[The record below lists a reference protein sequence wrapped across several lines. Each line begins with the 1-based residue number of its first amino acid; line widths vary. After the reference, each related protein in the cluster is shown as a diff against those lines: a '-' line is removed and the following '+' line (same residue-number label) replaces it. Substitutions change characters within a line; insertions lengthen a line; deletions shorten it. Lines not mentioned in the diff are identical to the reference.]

1 MRVVVQ
7 RSGPANV
14 VVDKKI
20 VGKIPEGMMVL
31 VGFTDGDKE
40 EVLDKMARKIVNLRI
55 YPDDNGV
62 MNKSIL
68 EYGGEVLLVSQFT
81 LYASTSKGNRPSYT
95 MALGH
100 QKAEDLYDK
109 FVQVLKKYIKVET
122 GVFGADMEVNF
133 TNIGPSTFI
142 IEM

>member
-31 VGFTDGDKE
+31 VGFTEGDKE

-95 MALGH
+95 
-100 QKAEDLYDK
+100 LYN
-109 FVQVLKKYIKVET
+109 
-122 GVFGADMEVNF
+122 G
-133 TNIGPSTFI
+133 S
-142 IEM
+142 

>member
-31 VGFTDGDKE
+31 VGFTEGDKE

-81 LYASTSKGNRPSYT
+81 LYASTSKGNRPSYI
-95 MALGH
+95 MALSH

-122 GVFGADMEVNF
+122 GIFGADMEVNF